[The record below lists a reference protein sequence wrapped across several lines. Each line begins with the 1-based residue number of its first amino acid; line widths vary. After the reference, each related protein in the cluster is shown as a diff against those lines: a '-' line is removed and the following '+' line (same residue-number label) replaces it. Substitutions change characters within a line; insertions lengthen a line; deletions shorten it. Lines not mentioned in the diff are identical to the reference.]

1 MLPSE
6 WKRKKEA
13 EAQALKSGKGNIKKI
28 HNSFI
33 QSAITGSNYQALKVI
48 FYLSSILENL
58 EMEKEHFTVVIDYE
72 KALEFTGITDAE
84 FTRTLKA
91 MQSVSITFIDEVEKY
106 EEYINLLPRIKRLYG
121 KKQVEIDLYAKVA
134 RLIVDV
140 PKQIGGTMLNVK
152 EICKLK
158 SKHSVRLL
166 PILHM
171 INRFDDHTKKQKTYT
186 LEDLNQIFGVKYRNL
201 NEMEERILKDVQHEL
216 NTTSKMGF
224 TYELNTG
231 YHGIAKGRPKA
242 LSITIIPVVKKY
254 VQGELDMV
262 AMKPKEQIRKDQP
275 KEEPHPINTALKNY
289 EIPPETKE
297 YFRKIGA
304 GTVKKMKESGNW

>member
-13 EAQALKSGKGNIKKI
+13 ELKAQQSGKGNIKKI

-33 QSAITGSNYQALKVI
+33 QSAIHGSNYQALKVI

-58 EMEKEHFTVVIDYE
+58 EMDKELLTIIIDYE

-84 FTRTLKA
+84 FTRTLRA
-91 MQSVSITFIDEVEKY
+91 MQSVSITFVDEVEKY
-106 EEYINLLPRIKRLYG
+106 EEYINLMPRIKRLYG
-121 KKQVEIDLYAKVA
+121 KKQVEINMFPKVA
-134 RLIVDV
+134 RLVIDV

-171 INRFDDHTKKQKTYT
+171 INGFEYPAEKKKTYT
-186 LEDLNQIFGVKYRNL
+186 LEDLNQIFGVSYKKYDDIER
-201 NEMEERILKDVQHEL
+201 RILKDVQHEL
-216 NTTSKMGF
+216 NTTSKIGF
-224 TYELNTG
+224 EYEVIKD
-231 YHGIAKGRPKA
+231 YIGIPKGRPKA
-242 LSITIIPVVKKY
+242 LGVIITPVVRKY
-254 VQGELDMV
+254 VQGEL
-262 AMKPKEQIRKDQP
+262 
-275 KEEPHPINTALKNY
+275 L
-289 EIPPETKE
+289 
-297 YFRKIGA
+297 
-304 GTVKKMKESGNW
+304 

>member
-1 MLPSE
+1 MTPYE
-6 WKRKKEA
+6 FRMKKEE
-13 EAQALKSGKGNIKKI
+13 EAKALKSGKGQIKKI

-33 QSAITGSNYQALKVI
+33 QSAIHGSNYQALKVI
-48 FYLSSILENL
+48 FYLSSILEDL
-58 EMEKEHFTVVIDYE
+58 EMDKEHFTVVIDYE
-72 KALEFTGITDAE
+72 KALEFTGISDAE

-91 MQSVSITFIDEVEKY
+91 MQSVSITFVDEVEKY

-134 RLIVDV
+134 RLIIDV

-171 INRFDDHTKKQKTYT
+171 INGFNYPAEKKKTYT
-186 LEDLNQIFGVKYRNL
+186 LEELNDIFGVDYKTLYK
-201 NEMEERILKDVQHEL
+201 MESNVLKDVHHEL

-224 TYELNTG
+224 NYEINMG

-242 LSITIIPVVKKY
+242 LSITITPIVKKY
-254 VQGELDMV
+254 VQGEL
-262 AMKPKEQIRKDQP
+262 
-275 KEEPHPINTALKNY
+275 L
-289 EIPPETKE
+289 
-297 YFRKIGA
+297 
-304 GTVKKMKESGNW
+304 

>member
-1 MLPSE
+1 MTPYE
-6 WKRKKEA
+6 FRMKKEA
-13 EAQALKSGKGNIKKI
+13 ELQAQKSGKGNIKKI

-33 QSAITGSNYQALKVI
+33 QSAIHGNNQQALKVI
-48 FYLSSILENL
+48 FYLSSILEDL
-58 EMEKEHFTVVIDYE
+58 EMDKEHFTLVIDYE

-91 MQSVSITFIDEVEKY
+91 MQSVSITFVDEVEKY

-121 KKQVEIDLYAKVA
+121 KKKVEIDLYAKVA

-158 SKHSVRLL
+158 SKHSLRLL

-171 INRFDDHTKKQKTYT
+171 INNYTYPAEKKKTYS
-186 LEDLNQIFGVKYRNL
+186 LPELNDIFGVNFRKL
-201 NEMEERILKDVQHEL
+201 SEMESRILKDVQHEL

-242 LSITIIPVVKKY
+242 LSITITPVVKKY
-254 VQGELDMV
+254 VQGEFELEE
-262 AMKPKEQIRKDQP
+262 MKQ
-275 KEEPHPINTALKNY
+275 
-289 EIPPETKE
+289 
-297 YFRKIGA
+297 
-304 GTVKKMKESGNW
+304 

>member
-13 EAQALKSGKGNIKKI
+13 ELQAQKSGKGNIKKI

-33 QSAITGSNYQALKVI
+33 QSAIHGSNYQALKVI

-72 KALEFTGITDAE
+72 KALKFTGITDTE

-91 MQSVSITFIDEVEKY
+91 MQSVSITFVDEKEQY

-134 RLIVDV
+134 RLIIDV
-140 PKQIGGTMLNVK
+140 PKQIGGTILNVK
-152 EICKLK
+152 DICSLK
-158 SKHSVRLL
+158 SKHSIRLL

-171 INRFDDHTKKQKTYT
+171 INGFEYPAEKKKTYT
-186 LEDLNQIFGVKYRNL
+186 LEDLNQIFGVKKRKL
-201 NEMEERILKDVQHEL
+201 HEIEDEILKEVQHEL

-224 TYELNTG
+224 TYETNKG

-242 LSITIIPVVKKY
+242 LSITITPVVKKY
-254 VQGELDMV
+254 VQGEL
-262 AMKPKEQIRKDQP
+262 
-275 KEEPHPINTALKNY
+275 L
-289 EIPPETKE
+289 
-297 YFRKIGA
+297 
-304 GTVKKMKESGNW
+304 

>member
-1 MLPSE
+1 MTPYE
-6 WKRKKEA
+6 FRMKKEA
-13 EAQALKSGKGNIKKI
+13 EAKALKSGSKNIKKI

-33 QSAITGSNYQALKVI
+33 QSAIHGSNYQALKVI

-58 EMEKEHFTVVIDYE
+58 MMEKEHFTVVIDYE

-106 EEYINLLPRIKRLYG
+106 EEYINLMPRIKRLYG

-140 PKQIGGTMLNVK
+140 PKQIGGTILNVK

-158 SKHSVRLL
+158 SKHSIRML

-171 INRFDDHTKKQKTYT
+171 INGFNYPAEKKKTYT
-186 LEDLNQIFGVKYRNL
+186 LGELNDIFGVKYRNL

-224 TYELNTG
+224 KYEINMG

-242 LSITIIPVVKKY
+242 LSITITPEVKKY
-254 VQGELDMV
+254 VQGEL
-262 AMKPKEQIRKDQP
+262 I
-275 KEEPHPINTALKNY
+275 
-289 EIPPETKE
+289 
-297 YFRKIGA
+297 
-304 GTVKKMKESGNW
+304 

>member
-1 MLPSE
+1 MD
-6 WKRKKEA
+6 
-13 EAQALKSGKGNIKKI
+13 
-28 HNSFI
+28 
-33 QSAITGSNYQALKVI
+33 
-48 FYLSSILENL
+48 
-58 EMEKEHFTVVIDYE
+58 KEHFTVTIDYE
-72 KALEFTGITDAE
+72 KALAFTGITDAE

-171 INRFDDHTKKQKTYT
+171 INGFDYPAKKEKTYT

-201 NEMEERILKDVQHEL
+201 NEIEDRILKDVQHEL

-224 TYELNTG
+224 EYDVNTG
-231 YHGIAKGRPKA
+231 YNGIAKGRPKA
-242 LSITIIPVVKKY
+242 LSITITPIIRKY
-254 VQGELDMV
+254 VQGEL
-262 AMKPKEQIRKDQP
+262 
-275 KEEPHPINTALKNY
+275 L
-289 EIPPETKE
+289 
-297 YFRKIGA
+297 
-304 GTVKKMKESGNW
+304 